1 MGGVGVISIIVPVY
15 NGEKF
20 IARCVESVLA
30 QTYSD
35 FELILVN
42 DGSKDNSGVLC
53 DELAQK
59 DSRIRVIHQENGGV
73 SRARN
78 RGLDAAQ
85 GDVIGFVDAD
95 DYFSPDCLE
104 TALAEMG
111 KADICMFD
119 AVTVWDS
126 GKTEVDTI
134 ELLPD
139 DCVLKKQDITPER
152 LLLMAGAVWRCLYR
166 AELVK
171 EIRFP
176 VGIKFSEDRIF
187 NLYAMGRMASMRYI
201 RKGLYYRVMQEESA
215 VHRYHEDYFDACLAA
230 HKGTQQALDAM
241 WPEESYRGA
250 YGTHLINGAIAATC
264 NYCYKT
270 SPLTCKQRVQKTKE
284 LCNNKELQMV
294 LQETGY
300 GGMRGRLL
308 QNKMAVALVVLAK
321 IANIKNSR

>member
-1 MGGVGVISIIVPVY
+1 MISIIVPVY

-30 QTYSD
+30 QTYTD

-42 DGSKDNSGVLC
+42 DGSKDNSGAIC
-53 DELAQK
+53 DNLAEK
-59 DSRIRVIHQENGGV
+59 DGRIRVIHQENGGV

-78 RGLDAAQ
+78 RGLDVAQ

-95 DYFSPDCLE
+95 DYIAPNCLE

-119 AVTVWDS
+119 ALTVWDS

-139 DCVLKKQDITPER
+139 DCMLKKQDITPER
-152 LLLMAGAVWRCLYR
+152 LLLMAGAAWRCLYR

-187 NLYAMGRMASMRYI
+187 NLYAMGNMNTLRYI

-215 VHRYHEDYFDACLAA
+215 VHRYHEDYFEACLAA
-230 HKGTQQALDAM
+230 HESTQQALAEV
-241 WPEESYRGA
+241 WPEESYRSA
-250 YGTHLINGAIAATC
+250 YGKHLINGAIAATC

-270 SPLTCKQRVQKTKE
+270 SPLTFKQRVWKVQI
-284 LCNNKELQMV
+284 LCNNEQLQTV
-294 LQETGY
+294 LHKTGES
-300 GGMRGRLL
+300 GIRAWFME
-308 QNKMAVALVVLAK
+308 KKWAVALCILAW
-321 IANIKNSR
+321 IANKKNGR

>member
-1 MGGVGVISIIVPVY
+1 MVSIIVPVY

-30 QTYSD
+30 QTYTD

-42 DGSKDNSGVLC
+42 DGSKDNSGAIC
-53 DELAQK
+53 DNLAEK
-59 DSRIRVIHQENGGV
+59 DGRIRVIHQENGGV

-78 RGLDAAQ
+78 RGLDVAQ

-95 DYFSPDCLE
+95 DYVLPEFLE
-104 TALAEMG
+104 IAVRELDG
-111 KADICMFD
+111 ADICMFD
-119 AVTVWDS
+119 LVTIWDS
-126 GKTEVDTI
+126 GKTAPDTI
-134 ELLPD
+134 PVLLD
-139 DCVLKKQDITPER
+139 VCTMNKKEITPEQ
-152 LLLMAGAVWRCLYR
+152 LLLMAGSACRCLYR

-215 VHRYHEDYFDACLAA
+215 VHRYHEDYFEACLAA
-230 HKGTQQALDAM
+230 HKGTQEALAAV
-241 WPEESYRGA
+241 WPEESYGIA
-250 YGTHLINGAIAATC
+250 YETHLINGAIAATC

-270 SPLTCKQRVQKTKE
+270 SPLTFKQRVQKTKV
-284 LCNNKELQMV
+284 LCSNEELQTA
-294 LQETGY
+294 LQKTGY
-300 GGMRGRLL
+300 GGLRGKLMQKKL
-308 QNKMAVALVVLAK
+308 AVALVVLAK